1 MTYELGNEGGAGDGW
16 WYEKN
21 GKSVRNRR
29 TDKDIAR
36 KVATSGS
43 GATLFPDPEV
53 ATFRAL
59 SVAVPRLP
67 TFSLFLSYHY
77 LTTAPS
83 PTPSPTISH
92 NFQMK

>member
-1 MTYELGNEGGAGDGW
+1 MRD
-16 WYEKN
+16 
-21 GKSVRNRR
+21 RR
-29 TDKDIAR
+29 TDEDIAR

-67 TFSLFLSYHY
+67 TFSLFLSYYY

-83 PTPSPTISH
+83 PTPSPTISR
-92 NFQMK
+92 NVRMK